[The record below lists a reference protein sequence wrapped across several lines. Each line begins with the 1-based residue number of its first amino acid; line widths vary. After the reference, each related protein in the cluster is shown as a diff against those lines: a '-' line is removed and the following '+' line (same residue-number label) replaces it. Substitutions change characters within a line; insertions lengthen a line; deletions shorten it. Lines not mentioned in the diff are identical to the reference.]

1 MSNDTLIEKLSAE
14 RNLSDGEL
22 KELLDS
28 KESDQSLF
36 AAADRKR
43 REIYGDEVY
52 LRGLIEFTN
61 HCRNNCYY
69 CGIRCGNKSAER
81 YRLGKEDIL
90 ACCDE
95 GYRLGFRTFVLQ
107 GGEDPY
113 YTDAFICDIVSA
125 IRTRFP
131 DCAITLSIGE
141 KSKERLLPS
150 VFIISSGTS
159 CLSTWISQ
167 SPSSSAAK

>member
-22 KELLDS
+22 KELLDR

-69 CGIRCGNKSAER
+69 C
-81 YRLGKEDIL
+81 
-90 ACCDE
+90 
-95 GYRLGFRTFVLQ
+95 
-107 GGEDPY
+107 
-113 YTDAFICDIVSA
+113 
-125 IRTRFP
+125 
-131 DCAITLSIGE
+131 
-141 KSKERLLPS
+141 
-150 VFIISSGTS
+150 
-159 CLSTWISQ
+159 
-167 SPSSSAAK
+167 